1 MPLRPNVVF
10 RPSEKWNRCVIIVVL
25 KLNLFLSIFPLNSVC
40 FDGTFGYNCEMSC
53 GSCKNDRVC
62 SKTHGT
68 CPSGCKA
75 GFKLDTCL
83 EGKCSLIFRIS
94 SAKKNETCLFI
105 IIFIL
110 CVISLVIIVSNFVI

>member
-25 KLNLFLSIFPLNSVC
+25 KLNLFLRIFPLNSVC

-83 EGKCSLIFRIS
+83 KGKCSLIFCIS
-94 SAKKNETCLFI
+94 SAKKMRHVYSLSC
-105 IIFIL
+105 FIL

>member
-1 MPLRPNVVF
+1 MYPINIYSTVRNIWMPLRPNTVF
-10 RPSEKWNRCVIIVVL
+10 RPSEKWNRCVIIAVL
-25 KLNLFLSIFPLNSVC
+25 KQKLFLRIFPLHSVC
-40 FDGTFGYNCEMSC
+40 INGTFGYNCEMTC

-83 EGKCSLIFRIS
+83 EGKCSLIFFIS
-94 SAKKNETCLFI
+94 SAKNETCLFI
-105 IIFIL
+105 IIFY
-110 CVISLVIIVSNFVI
+110 FM